1 MFSAALEYRTI
12 AYFGVPLG
20 PPKRYKPGVVFLT
33 VRGLPKCKAPG
44 KLSKTNQPREA
55 AFEPGGLAGYCLE
68 IKITPEFPDVLPLM

>member
-1 MFSAALEYRTI
+1 MLAR
-12 AYFGVPLG
+12 
-20 PPKRYKPGVVFLT
+20 
-33 VRGLPKCKAPG
+33 